1 MSKLRKRHVAHSVRT
16 CFLFTLSLYLSSFVC
31 ETAARAADLCS
42 GVLPETITQ
51 ALAQNFAD
59 WTIQSPSNL
68 SPSAAERW
76 KSEKPAA
83 CPGLA
88 QGHFEDGSTA
98 SYAVLIVH
106 ANNQGSAAKLLLFS
120 GSSTDMKVLEDAA
133 TGGKD
138 LFIHAAFASRFFDR
152 KSGDRFGVRAPEAV
166 LLFDAGPNEYET
178 DIYFMTA
185 NGFRHEPVDH

>member
-1 MSKLRKRHVAHSVRT
+1 
-16 CFLFTLSLYLSSFVC
+16 LYLLSFVC
-31 ETAARAADLCS
+31 ETATRAADLCS
-42 GVLPETITQ
+42 DVLPQTVTK

-68 SPSAAERW
+68 SPSAEERW

-88 QGHFEDGSTA
+88 RGHFEDGSKT
-98 SYAVLIVH
+98 SYAVLIVD
-106 ANNQGSAAKLLLFS
+106 ASNQGSAAKLLLFS
-120 GSSTDMKVLEDAA
+120 GSSTDMKVLEDTA

-138 LFIHAAFASRFFDR
+138 LFIHAALASRFFDK
-152 KSGDRFGVRAPEAV
+152 KSSAKFGVRAPKAV
-166 LLFDAGPNEYET
+166 LLFDAGSNEYET
-178 DIYFMTA
+178 DIYFLTA